1 MSVNGPAIVF
11 ASSRDED
18 EYCAVYIYRIPYSRR
33 TTVTSCL
40 TADSRLFIN
49 ELESQ
54 IASDVDELEEGTWVD
69 VTINALELVSVV
81 VLIVVIVVAK
91 KDSGNDADDRDA
103 RTAAP
108 QSRPSNRRDT
118 IFELPMD
125 AVRI

>member
-1 MSVNGPAIVF
+1 MSVNGPAIFF
-11 ASSRDED
+11 ASSSDED

-49 ELESQ
+49 EMENQ

-69 VTINALELVSVV
+69 VAINALELVSVV

-108 QSRPSNRRDT
+108 QLRPSNRRDT

>member
-1 MSVNGPAIVF
+1 MSVNGPAISLV
-11 ASSRDED
+11 STSDED

-69 VTINALELVSVV
+69 VAINALELVSVV
-81 VLIVVIVVAK
+81 VLIVVIVAK
-91 KDSGNDADDRDA
+91 KDSGDDADDRDA

-108 QSRPSNRRDT
+108 QLRPSNRRDT

>member
-1 MSVNGPAIVF
+1 MLPTS
-11 ASSRDED
+11 DED
-18 EYCAVYIYRIPYSRR
+18 EYCAVYIYCIPYSRR